1 MAQESSFFNAQLVNG
16 AYDRVY
22 NAENWAAYF
31 ATFLS
36 NGVSIN
42 PSTCL
47 QVQAGT
53 GMNVIVAM
61 GTAFINGYRYAN
73 TMPLEVSINMSNA
86 TYPRI
91 TSVILEL
98 NLNERNIL
106 IKTLDGAPSSTP
118 VTPTLTRTTGIYQ
131 LQLATILVQA
141 GATQITAG
149 NITDTRADISVCG
162 IIKGLFGENE
172 SIATIEEIE
181 KLKEEIASLDN
192 TYLTASSSP
201 LLTNNWTFGYN
212 NGLYFNSSSG
222 TSIIGLQTQENN
234 EFTMFNPVTNSCL
247 FYLTPVTSGIDT
259 IAWSCNNTFQDNV
272 TITEGGNL
280 YFQNESGKNI
290 LCSQVNGNE
299 FSMSNVQTGNNIVTI
314 TPVTSGIDT
323 VQCESNYSFSNN
335 VDIAESGTVF
345 FNNSNKEHII
355 TAAVY
360 TDTFE
365 LVNSITNNAF
375 FSITPVTT
383 GIDTLQ
389 VFSNIQMESNSNFQ
403 GTATFNNTVQVTDSG
418 SLAFQNS
425 KGKDIMYIQV
435 DVGNGGNNF
444 VLQNAMTNNALF
456 SVTPVNSGTD
466 TLEVT
471 CNTQF
476 EGNSTFNSIA
486 TVNDELN
493 ITEQNGFITFANSK
507 GQNIMN
513 LQVNT
518 DTFTLQNAITNN
530 GIFNITPV
538 SNSNETDTV
547 QMWANVNFSEAGAL
561 QVNGEQIWNGGN
573 ATSNP
578 TVFSGQLPVSNSGGE
593 YLTYNIQYWTM
604 NMGGVVN
611 ATAPPQCGIGV
622 ITVELIP
629 CSNNVDWS
637 GSLSVALNGL
647 AGING
652 LQTMMVN
659 QNPEFTLALNAEIQ
673 TLLIN
678 NVNIVPNSN
687 SNTPNTYTATA
698 ILLN

>member
-299 FSMSNVQTGNNIVTI
+299 FSISNAQTGNNIATI

-323 VQCESNYSFSNN
+323 VQCESNYSFNNN
-335 VDIAESGTVF
+335 VDIAESSTVF

-375 FSITPVTT
+375 FSITPVNSGT
-383 GIDTLQ
+383 DTLQ

-425 KGKDIMYIQV
+425 KGKDIVYIQV
-435 DVGNGGNNF
+435 DVGNGENNF
-444 VLQNAMTNNALF
+444 V
-456 SVTPVNSGTD
+456 
-466 TLEVT
+466 
-471 CNTQF
+471 
-476 EGNSTFNSIA
+476 
-486 TVNDELN
+486 
-493 ITEQNGFITFANSK
+493 
-507 GQNIMN
+507 
-513 LQVNT
+513 
-518 DTFTLQNAITNN
+518 LQNAITNN

-547 QMWANVNFSEAGAL
+547 QMWANVNFSEGGAL

-578 TVFSGQLPVSNSGGE
+578 TVFTGQLPVSNSGGE

-678 NVNIVPNSN
+678 NVNIVPNYN